1 MICHRGRRDFSSLM
15 LKNICT
21 VLRWHK
27 ISSCVYLKC
36 KTIYDLEIPLL
47 RICPSEILGWLCK
60 DTCIWKRC
68 SGQNFCKE
76 QRTGNKLNV
85 FRVGAEGN
93 TCTKAFLVAQAV
105 KNPPTMR
112 EIQVRSLGWEDL
124 PWRRAWQPTS
134 VFLPGE
140 SHGQRSLVGYNPWG
154 RRVKTRLSDFTL
166 YIYAAAAAAAAKSLQ
181 SCPTLCD
188 PIDSRPPGSP
198 VPGILQARTL
208 EWAAISFSNVLT

>member
-1 MICHRGRRDFSSLM
+1 MCYSVVTTSRSFFFHIPQIQMICHRGRRDFSSLM

-140 SHGQRSLVGYNPWG
+140 SHGQRSLVGY
-154 RRVKTRLSDFTL
+154 
-166 YIYAAAAAAAAKSLQ
+166 
-181 SCPTLCD
+181 
-188 PIDSRPPGSP
+188 SP
-198 VPGILQARTL
+198 
-208 EWAAISFSNVLT
+208 